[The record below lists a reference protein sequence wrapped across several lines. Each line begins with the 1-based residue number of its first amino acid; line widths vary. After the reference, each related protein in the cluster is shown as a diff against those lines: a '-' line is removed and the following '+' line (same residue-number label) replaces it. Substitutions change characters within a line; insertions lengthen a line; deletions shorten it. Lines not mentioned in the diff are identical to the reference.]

1 MRLVWAS
8 LALALLAGC
17 GQPTGSSISPDQ
29 PVVAGGIELVMVQRV
44 LRDDAQPWRQPP
56 SGTHCVVYTLRVRAI
71 DHARHDLRPD
81 EFAAGG
87 GVPADAVGRCNAP
100 EMEPIWVTDR
110 ARLVQIAILEHQ
122 PELAPLVW
130 SPHR

>member
-17 GQPTGSSISPDQ
+17 GQPTGSSIGSDQ
-29 PVVAGGIELVMVQRV
+29 PVVAGGIELVLVQTA

-56 SGTHCVVYTLRVRAI
+56 AGTHCVVYTLRVRAV

-81 EFAAGG
+81 EFAANG
-87 GVPADAVGRCNAP
+87 GVPGDAVGRCNAP
-100 EMEPIWVTDR
+100 EMEPIWVTAQPR
-110 ARLVQIAILEHQ
+110 MVQITILEPQ
-122 PELAPLVW
+122 AEPAPLVW